1 MESDNSSSSTKIEN
15 IVQWWITR
23 ERRDYHGLTRDLSS
37 SLGRP
42 LSQPARTREGTL
54 LGWLVTEDWH
64 SHLISL
70 FYGSNALSPSLSSLF
85 IFPRAPGTRIFR
97 DHSKN
102 HTKAHEPLPL
112 ASPLP
117 FPSTGITIIVPST
130 KIFEILYIHFFITP
144 LHVHSW
150 FEEEQVCVMYV
161 LQIFFFYYFPFLNP
175 AIREK

>member
-1 MESDNSSSSTKIEN
+1 MESDNSSSSTIEN

-102 HTKAHEPLPL
+102 HTKTHEPLPL

-130 KIFEILYIHFFITP
+130 KIFQFFISIFL
-144 LHVHSW
+144 LHLCTCIRDSKKNKFV
-150 FEEEQVCVMYV
+150 YV
-161 LQIFFFYYFPFLNP
+161 LQIFFYYYFPFLNP
-175 AIREK
+175 AIRGK